1 MSRKKKEE
9 RKTQKGKFKN
19 KLCFLAAAIAAGT
32 ITTED
37 KKLYGG
43 EVCTVR
49 VNGVTTGNP
58 TTLGSAPGS
67 YAIACGDGAIAN
79 GTNSIATG
87 KGAFTGYS
95 GGVAIGENAT
105 AVRDSDVA
113 IGTGAGLYNQ
123 GLNAK
128 TLPNT
133 ASKTRGYN
141 VIIGA
146 NAMVGDD
153 NNTSV
158 HTSQGI
164 AIGGSGTTRDAGAR
178 KYGDSGGAWAKGD
191 QSIAIGGD
199 TIAEGA
205 SSIAIGGDDLQKA
218 AAKSVTYTLGS
229 GSKTA
234 SLLTAMSDL
243 AGVAPGDITS
253 FNATKS
259 GSGAVA
265 LGVKSISGD
274 LSLAIGTMSK
284 ANKVN
289 ATAVGTGAVA
299 DLDNSV
305 AIGGGATTANAAGT
319 QETSATINGV
329 TYSNFAGGS
338 GTKVGDVVSLGKNGT
353 FNRQITVKLKMLRQ
367 VTSVQHLLMR

>member
-58 TTLGSAPGS
+58 TTLGSAPGTD
-67 YAIACGDGAIAN
+67 AIACGDGAIAN
-79 GTNSIATG
+79 GMSAIATG
-87 KGAFTGYS
+87 KGSFTGYNKA
-95 GGVAIGENAT
+95 VAIGENAT

-128 TLPNT
+128 RLPNGNLNT
-133 ASKTRGYN
+133 SATRGYN

-164 AIGGSGTTRDAGAR
+164 AIGGSGTQRDIPTR
-178 KYGDSGGAWAKGD
+178 KYGDSGGA
-191 QSIAIGGD
+191 
-199 TIAEGA
+199 
-205 SSIAIGGDDLQKA
+205 
-218 AAKSVTYTLGS
+218 
-229 GSKTA
+229 
-234 SLLTAMSDL
+234 
-243 AGVAPGDITS
+243 
-253 FNATKS
+253 
-259 GSGAVA
+259 
-265 LGVKSISGD
+265 
-274 LSLAIGTMSK
+274 
-284 ANKVN
+284 
-289 ATAVGTGAVA
+289 
-299 DLDNSV
+299 
-305 AIGGGATTANAAGT
+305 
-319 QETSATINGV
+319 
-329 TYSNFAGGS
+329 
-338 GTKVGDVVSLGKNGT
+338 
-353 FNRQITVKLKMLRQ
+353 
-367 VTSVQHLLMR
+367 

>member
-133 ASKTRGYN
+133 TSKTRGYN

-164 AIGGSGTTRDAGAR
+164 AIVGSVTQRDIPTR
-178 KYGDSGGAWAKGD
+178 KYFDSG
-191 QSIAIGGD
+191 
-199 TIAEGA
+199 
-205 SSIAIGGDDLQKA
+205 
-218 AAKSVTYTLGS
+218 
-229 GSKTA
+229 
-234 SLLTAMSDL
+234 
-243 AGVAPGDITS
+243 
-253 FNATKS
+253 
-259 GSGAVA
+259 
-265 LGVKSISGD
+265 
-274 LSLAIGTMSK
+274 
-284 ANKVN
+284 
-289 ATAVGTGAVA
+289 
-299 DLDNSV
+299 
-305 AIGGGATTANAAGT
+305 
-319 QETSATINGV
+319 
-329 TYSNFAGGS
+329 
-338 GTKVGDVVSLGKNGT
+338 
-353 FNRQITVKLKMLRQ
+353 
-367 VTSVQHLLMR
+367 